1 VGADV
6 LREDEAAKVSDV
18 IQVATALYA
27 TAAGREAFQHS
38 SPDKGISIFGRALL
52 DGLKGTPEIKL
63 DPRQQRF
70 ARRYF
75 RIVSKLGIIS
85 VSHTTGNTYR
95 RLASRKNSNLAWLII
110 LYKCETAFA
119 VRVH

>member
-1 VGADV
+1 MGADV

-27 TAAGREAFQHS
+27 TAAGREAFQHPN
-38 SPDKGISIFGRALL
+38 PDKGISIFGRALL

-70 ARRYF
+70 ARPPF
-75 RIVSKLGIIS
+75 GLE
-85 VSHTTGNTYR
+85 
-95 RLASRKNSNLAWLII
+95 RKAIQACLSCIKPHP
-110 LYKCETAFA
+110 YYAFLPFG
-119 VRVH
+119 